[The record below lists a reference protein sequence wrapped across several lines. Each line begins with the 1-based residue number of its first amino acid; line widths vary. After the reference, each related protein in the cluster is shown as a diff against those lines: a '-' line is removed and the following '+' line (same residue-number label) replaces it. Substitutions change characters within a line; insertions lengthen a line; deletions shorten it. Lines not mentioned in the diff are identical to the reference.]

1 MFVETETV
9 TLEEEMS
16 YRGTP
21 VLRYSIAY
29 PQFRA
34 EGFRQGLE
42 RINAYHRLEAMRLQ
56 LYARKNL
63 YHDAVRAYLQAV
75 ENGYPVMV
83 YEVIAEFT
91 VTYNQNCALSLY
103 TDQYIFTGGA
113 HGSTTWYAN
122 TWDLKTGTPI
132 PLGRLVPGFMDGKAY
147 ITGEVIR
154 QIRTQ
159 MQNGEGDY
167 FEDYEK
173 NAVEEFDPG
182 QFYLTP
188 EGVVVYYQQYAIAP
202 YSSGIP
208 VFLIPYSKR
217 LREPRC

>member
-1 MFVETETV
+1 M
-9 TLEEEMS
+9 
-16 YRGTP
+16 
-21 VLRYSIAY
+21 
-29 PQFRA
+29 
-34 EGFRQGLE
+34 
-42 RINAYHRLEAMRLQ
+42 
-56 LYARKNL
+56 
-63 YHDAVRAYLQAV
+63 
-75 ENGYPVMV
+75 
-83 YEVIAEFT
+83 
-91 VTYNQNCALSLY
+91 
-103 TDQYIFTGGA
+103 
-113 HGSTTWYAN
+113 
-122 TWDLKTGTPI
+122 
-132 PLGRLVPGFMDGKAY
+132 PGFMDGKAY